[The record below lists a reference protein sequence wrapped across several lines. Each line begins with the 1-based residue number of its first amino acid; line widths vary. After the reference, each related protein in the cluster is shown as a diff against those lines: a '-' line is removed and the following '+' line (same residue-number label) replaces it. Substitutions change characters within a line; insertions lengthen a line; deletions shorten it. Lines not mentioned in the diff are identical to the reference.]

1 MSARLAQ
8 DVNDARIALLIA
20 EDRARRLRR
29 ETARAEAEVAE
40 AEAALRDA
48 QARLAE
54 ANQPG
59 KRIFCGSCGSPR
71 GWGFEVCPCRE

>member
-8 DVNDARIALLIA
+8 EVSNARAWLQRA
-20 EDRARRLRR
+20 EARVLRLRR
-29 ETARAEAEVAE
+29 ETARAEAEVAFG
-40 AEAALRDA
+40 EAALRDA